1 MIDLYFFPTPNGQ
14 KLTIALEELG
24 LPYQLFPIN
33 ILKGDQFKPEFLAIS
48 PNNKMPALVDH
59 NPPGGGEPVTVFESG
74 AMLLYLAEKTG
85 QLLPSDLRG
94 RYEVTQWLFWQ
105 MAGLGPM
112 TGQANHFIIYAKE
125 KVPYAMDRY
134 LTEVKRLLSVLDKQL
149 STREYIAGTY
159 SVADIASLPWV
170 IGVERL
176 GVERSAYPHVNA
188 WVERLTARPAVQR
201 GLAIKVG

>member
-1 MIDLYFFPTPNGQ
+1 MIDLYFFPTPNGL
-14 KLTIALEELG
+14 KLTIALEELE
-24 LPYQLFPIN
+24 LPYRVIPIN
-33 ILKGDQFKPEFLAIS
+33 IMKGDQFKPEFLAIS

-59 NPPGGGEPVTVFESG
+59 EPLGGGEPLTVFESG

-85 QLLPSDLRG
+85 KLLPQDLRA

-149 STREYIAGTY
+149 STQEYIAGEY

-170 IGVERL
+170 IGVDRL
-176 GVERSAYPHVNA
+176 GVELSSYPQVDA
-188 WVERLTARPAVQR
+188 WVKRLQARPAVQR
-201 GLAIKVG
+201 GLAVKA

>member
-1 MIDLYFFPTPNGQ
+1 MIDLYFFPTPNGL
-14 KLTIALEELG
+14 KLTIALEELE
-24 LPYQLFPIN
+24 LPYRVIPIN

-59 NPPGGGEPVTVFESG
+59 EPLGGGEPLAVFESG

-85 QLLPSDLRG
+85 KLLPQDLRA

-149 STREYIAGTY
+149 ATREYIAGEY

-170 IGVERL
+170 IGVDRL
-176 GVERSAYPHVNA
+176 GLELSSYPQVDA
-188 WVERLTARPAVQR
+188 WVKRLQARPAVQR
-201 GLAIKVG
+201 GLAVKA

>member
-1 MIDLYFFPTPNGQ
+1 MIDLYFFPTPNGL
-14 KLTIALEELG
+14 KLTIALEELE
-24 LPYQLFPIN
+24 LPYRVIPIN
-33 ILKGDQFKPEFLAIS
+33 IIKGDQFKPEFLAIS

-59 NPPGGGEPVTVFESG
+59 EPLGGGEPLAVFESG

-85 QLLPSDLRG
+85 KLLPQDLRA

-149 STREYIAGTY
+149 ATREYIAGEY

-170 IGVERL
+170 IGVDRL
-176 GVERSAYPHVNA
+176 GLELSSYPQVDA
-188 WVERLTARPAVQR
+188 WVKRLQARPAVQR
-201 GLAIKVG
+201 GLAVKA